1 MTRREPRGGQSSR
14 PDRPG
19 EERSLE
25 ALLEGSPLPGGDLTR
40 WQPVSQV
47 LTALTSVPE
56 SSELSG
62 EARALAEFR
71 ARPLHGAAPA
81 RPGHR
86 GRVTWL
92 RRAAWPHG
100 PRPAVTLATGAVLIG
115 GLLAVAYAGDLPS
128 AAQRLAH
135 STIDAPPAGRDA
147 PAGPDP
153 AGSSRLGIPGGQ
165 AGSPSGHGPARPD
178 HRAPHGSASG
188 SPRHH
193 RPSSS
198 PSGPAGSRPSAHRKP
213 GHSPVP
219 GSFRPSSSGPGSSA
233 PGSPGPGSPD
243 PSGSPTGS
251 PTPAPTQQPS
261 PSASLAPSPGA
272 APSPSA
278 AGSASGQSRHHRHPD
293 PAGSS
298 SSPP

>member
-1 MTRREPRGGQSSR
+1 MTRREPRGEQASR
-14 PDRPG
+14 PDRPS

-25 ALLEGSPLPGGDLTR
+25 ALLEGSPLPGGDLAR

-62 EARALAEFR
+62 EARALADFR

-81 RPGHR
+81 RAGHR

-92 RRAAWPHG
+92 RRVTWPHG
-100 PRPAVTLATGAVLIG
+100 PRPAVTVATGAVLLG

-135 STIDAPPAGRDA
+135 NTIDAPAAGRDA
-147 PAGPDP
+147 SAGPDP
-153 AGSSRLGIPGGQ
+153 AGSSRLGIPAGQ
-165 AGSPSGHGPARPD
+165 AGSPSGHGSARPD
-178 HRAPHGSASG
+178 HRTAHGSASG

-198 PSGPAGSRPSAHRKP
+198 RSGPAGSRPPAHRKP

-219 GSFRPSSSGPGSSA
+219 GSFWPSSSGPGSS
-233 PGSPGPGSPD
+233 GPGSPD
-243 PSGSPTGS
+243 PSGSSTDS

-272 APSPSA
+272 TPSPSA
-278 AGSASGQSRHHRHPD
+278 PASGTGQSRHHRNPD
-293 PAGSS
+293 PAGTS